1 MKETEIEPAEG
12 INNNVKNGLWHSA
25 KMAQSMLQE
34 LGHKEEYDK
43 VLPNRASKTSENNKQ
58 SK

>member
-1 MKETEIEPAEG
+1 MKVTEVEHAEG

-25 KMAQSMLQE
+25 KMAPSVLQE

-43 VLPNRASKTSENNKQ
+43 VLPNRASKTSEDNKQ